1 MRNDVLSR
9 RWQPLEPV
17 RFAAPVSASRTPD
30 DGARRRALRIL
41 SQVHRWIKTSEN
53 WRLRREERMCRGGR
67 LAESGHPSGSAVTDL
82 DGRRP

>member
-30 DGARRRALRIL
+30 DGARRRALRVL
-41 SQVHRWIKTSEN
+41 SQVHRRIKASDS
-53 WRLRREERMCRGGR
+53 RR
-67 LAESGHPSGSAVTDL
+67 A
-82 DGRRP
+82 